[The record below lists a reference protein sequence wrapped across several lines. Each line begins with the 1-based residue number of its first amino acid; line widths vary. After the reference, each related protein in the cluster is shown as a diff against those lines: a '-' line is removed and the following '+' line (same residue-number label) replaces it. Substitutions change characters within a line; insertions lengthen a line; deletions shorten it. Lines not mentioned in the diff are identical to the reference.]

1 MRLLVTDEAVGLEP
15 FGVATECTT
24 APLLD
29 QDRPGPAG
37 KGIKTLS

>member
-1 MRLLVTDEAVGLEP
+1 MRLLVTYEAGGLEP

-29 QDRPGPAG
+29 QTWSDPAG
-37 KGIKTLS
+37 KGIERLS